1 MSDIFI
7 SYRRDDG
14 WMMANLLYEKLCNN
28 GYDVFLDTRN
38 DQMLQQEYEPVIF
51 ENLGNSKDHIILIS
65 SSSFNCE
72 PNSLYLREI
81 ERTEKKYTGTTKT
94 INRIPIML
102 PADGGVI
109 NNFSLTKS
117 PVFCLAKLAELTY
130 ETISNDAAAFP
141 SEFNRIKKRLQSKPI
156 FKKAV
161 VSSRKILERE
171 SLDVRW
177 SDAQEIDICS
187 YFANMLIFSDC
198 INQALAKGVHI
209 KYLVVDPE
217 SYAAEEVMKY
227 RLKNVTENTY
237 RSSFD
242 EAVNLYQAMKNSDF
256 EYFDKSLHNGEL
268 EVRKTTLHLD
278 QAIMIVKK
286 KIISDSTVKVD
297 LYTFDTDDTNRRS
310 IMIPFGDKENFDF
323 FCRQFDYI
331 WKARETT
338 GLCD

>member
-7 SYRRDDG
+7 SYRRNDG
-14 WMMANLLYEKLCNN
+14 WMMANLLYEKLSNN
-28 GYDVFLDTRN
+28 GYDVFLDTRD

-51 ENLGNSKDHIILIS
+51 ENLGNSKDHIILVS

-94 INRIPIML
+94 INRIPIIL
-102 PADGGVI
+102 PANDGTI

-117 PVFCLAKLAELTY
+117 PVSCLAKLSELTY

-141 SEFNRIKKRLQSKPI
+141 SEFNRIKKRLQSKPMV
-156 FKKAV
+156 KKAV

-227 RLKNVTENTY
+227 RLKNVTKNTY

-268 EVRKTTLHLD
+268 EVKKTTLHLD

-286 KIISDSTVKVD
+286 KIVSDSTVKVD
-297 LYTFDTDDTNRRS
+297 FYTFDTDDTNRRS

-323 FCRQFDYI
+323 FCKQFDYI
-331 WKARETT
+331 WTAQETT
-338 GLCD
+338 ELCD